1 MTFTG
6 SMTHQPRE
14 VHLVV
19 RLTLDLDAY
28 QRLIIYRAQVG
39 ADLGEQRDSFDQ
51 TSSYLLT
58 HVLIGTYGVVP
69 APRRSGRM
77 LPYRGDRDE

>member
-1 MTFTG
+1 MDSSLHHGT
-6 SMTHQPRE
+6 PRQ

-28 QRLIIYRAQVG
+28 QRLIIYRAQLG
-39 ADLGEQRDSFDQ
+39 ADLGELRDSFDQ

-58 HVLIGTYGVVP
+58 RLLSGTMGVLVP
-69 APRRSGRM
+69 PRGARH
-77 LPYRGDRDE
+77 E